1 MGGGMTTTIATEN
14 TAPTARGAFLADPR
28 IIKIALLIV
37 VASLVLGPIGV
48 LLRASLAPPDVLP
61 FETSTFTFDNFRQI
75 FGGNDT
81 LALLTTTLVYAA
93 GSVSLGVGAAAV
105 VAWLTERTD
114 MPGATAIRIFLFSWM
129 AVPPLV
135 IGFGWVLLINPG
147 NGALNVLARSAFG
160 LTAPPFTIYS
170 FWSLIIITAFSVMPT
185 AYVMLSGLFS
195 NMDPQLEN
203 AGHVHGGR
211 SLTIMR
217 RITLPLL
224 TPGILSVAIFMVMIV
239 IQAFEIPFI
248 VGLSAQIRVLS
259 TRVYLLASP
268 TTGIPNYGLSSAFGV
283 CLLGLACI
291 LMWVYFRFV
300 GSGEKYRVVT
310 GRAFRPRR
318 LKLGVWRLPVTGLV
332 FSMFGI
338 MTLPVL
344 MILWASFT
352 SSYQVPSF
360 AALSSLSF
368 ENYAR
373 ALTSPFTLQ
382 AIGNTLILVL
392 ASATCVMLLGSLI
405 AWFSVREKGPMVR
418 ILDILA
424 FAPTAIPPVVMVIAI
439 LLVYIR
445 TPVYG
450 TVWIL
455 VLSSITV
462 QLAFA
467 TRTMTSALTQLH
479 KELGD
484 AATVCGASWWTSFR
498 RITLPL
504 LRVQF
509 LSGWLFV
516 AAHTSRDLTIP
527 LVLMTSSNVVFASAI
542 WMMWDFPD
550 LPGAAAMA
558 VLLVLGLLTIVVP
571 VQILAARGRAAQA

>member
-1 MGGGMTTTIATEN
+1 MTAIASTEK
-14 TAPTARGAFLADPR
+14 AARVTSRKQLASPR
-28 IIKIALLIV
+28 LIKIALLIV
-37 VASLVLGPIGV
+37 VAALVLGPVAV

-61 FETSTFTFDNFRQI
+61 FETSTITFANFEQI
-75 FGGNDT
+75 FSGSDT
-81 LALLTTTLVYAA
+81 PKLLLTTVIYAI
-93 GSVSLGVGAAAV
+93 GSVLLGVGAAAL
-105 VAWLTERTD
+105 VAWFTERTD
-114 MPGATAIRIFLFSWM
+114 MPGASAIRIFLFSWM

-147 NGALNVLARSAFG
+147 NGALNVLSRSLFG
-160 LTAPPFTIYS
+160 LTSPPFTIYS
-170 FWSLIIITAFSVMPT
+170 FWSLIIITAFSVLPT
-185 AYVMLSGLFS
+185 AYVMLSGLFA
-195 NMDPQLEN
+195 NMDPQFES
-203 AGHVHGGR
+203 AGHVLGAR
-211 SLTIMR
+211 SLTVMR

-283 CLLGLACI
+283 CLLGLAGL
-291 LMWVYFRFV
+291 LMWVYFRSV
-300 GSGEKYRVVT
+300 GTGEKYRVVT
-310 GRAFRPRR
+310 GKAFRPRR
-318 LKLGVWRLPVTGLV
+318 HKLGKWRLPLTGAV
-332 FSMFGI
+332 FSLFAI
-338 MTLPVL
+338 MALPVL
-344 MILWASFT
+344 MILWTSFT
-352 SSYQVPSF
+352 PSYQVPSL
-360 AALSSLSF
+360 AALKALSLT
-368 ENYAR
+368 NYSR
-373 ALTSPFTLQ
+373 ALDSPFAQQ

-392 ASATCVMLLGSLI
+392 ASATLVMLLGSLI
-405 AWFSVREKGPMVR
+405 AWFSVRDRGPVVR

-445 TPVYG
+445 TPAYG

-455 VLSSITV
+455 VLSSVTV

-467 TRTMTSALTQLH
+467 TRTMTSALAQLH

-484 AATVCGASWWTSFR
+484 AAVVCGASWWTSFT

-527 LVLMTSSNVVFASAI
+527 LVLMTSSNVVLASAI

-558 VLLVLGLLTIVVP
+558 VLLVLGLLAIVLP
-571 VQILAARGRAAQA
+571 VQIVAARSRARA

>member
-1 MGGGMTTTIATEN
+1 MIADVSAEQPSR
-14 TAPTARGAFLADPR
+14 AARWTFLANPR
-28 IIKIALLIV
+28 LIKIALLIV
-37 VASLVLGPIGV
+37 VATLVLGPIIV
-48 LLRASLAPPDVLP
+48 LLRASLAPQDVLP
-61 FETSTFTFDNFRQI
+61 FETSTFTLANFRQI
-75 FGGNDT
+75 FAGNDT
-81 LALLTTTLVYAA
+81 LALLATTIAYAA
-93 GSVSLGVGAAAV
+93 GSVVLGVGAAAL

-147 NGALNVLARSAFG
+147 NGTLNVLARSAFG
-160 LTAPPFTIYS
+160 LTTPPFTIYS
-170 FWSLIIITAFSVMPT
+170 FWSLILITAFSVLPT
-185 AYVMLSGLFS
+185 AYVMLGGLFA
-195 NMDPQLEN
+195 NMDPQLES

-211 SLTIMR
+211 SFAVLR

-224 TPGILSVAIFMVMIV
+224 IPGILSVGIFMVMIV
-239 IQAFEIPFI
+239 VQAFEIPFI

-283 CLLGLACI
+283 CLLGLACL
-291 LMWVYFRFV
+291 LMWVYFRCI

-310 GRAFRPRR
+310 GKAFRPRR
-318 LKLGVWRLPVTGLV
+318 QKLGIWRIPVAGLV
-332 FSMFGI
+332 FSFFGI
-338 MTLPVL
+338 MILPVL
-344 MILWASFT
+344 MILWTSFT
-352 SSYQVPSF
+352 VSYQVPSV
-360 AALSSLSF
+360 AALSGLSL
-368 ENYAR
+368 ENYSR
-373 ALTSPFTLQ
+373 ALASPFAQQ
-382 AIGNTLILVL
+382 AIANTLILVF
-392 ASATCVMLLGSLI
+392 ASATLVMLLGSLI
-405 AWFSVREKGPMVR
+405 AWFSVRDRGPMVR
-418 ILDILA
+418 LLDILA

-450 TVWIL
+450 TIWIL
-455 VLSSITV
+455 VLSSVTV

-484 AATVCGASWWTSFR
+484 AATVCGASWWTSFT

-527 LVLMTSSNVVFASAI
+527 LVLMTSSNVVLASAI

-558 VLLVLGLLTIVVP
+558 VLLVLGLLAVVVP
-571 VQILAARGRAAQA
+571 VQIFAARGRQSA

>member
-1 MGGGMTTTIATEN
+1 MMADVSAEQPSG
-14 TAPTARGAFLADPR
+14 TARWTFLASPSL
-28 IIKIALLIV
+28 IKIALLVV
-37 VASLVLGPIGV
+37 VAILVLGPVIV
-48 LLRASLAPPDVLP
+48 LLRASLAPQDVLP
-61 FETSTFTFDNFRQI
+61 FETSAFTFANFRQI
-75 FGGNDT
+75 FAGNDT
-81 LALLTTTLVYAA
+81 FTLLTTTIAYAG
-93 GSVSLGVGAAAV
+93 GSVLLGVGAAAL

-114 MPGATAIRIFLFSWM
+114 MPGATVIRVFLFSWM

-147 NGALNVLARSAFG
+147 NGALNVLARAALG
-160 LTAPPFTIYS
+160 LTSPLFTIYS
-170 FWSLIIITAFSVMPT
+170 FWSLIIITAFSVFPT
-185 AYVMLSGLFS
+185 AYVMLGGLFS
-195 NMDPQLEN
+195 NMDPQLES
-203 AGHVHGGR
+203 AGHVHGSR
-211 SLTIMR
+211 SFTVMR

-224 TPGILSVAIFMVMIV
+224 IPGILSVGIFMVMIV
-239 IQAFEIPFI
+239 VQAFEIPFI

-283 CLLGLACI
+283 CLLGLACL
-291 LMWVYFRFV
+291 LMWVYFRCV
-300 GSGEKYRVVT
+300 GTGEKYRVVT
-310 GRAFRPRR
+310 GKAFRPRR
-318 LKLGVWRLPVTGLV
+318 QKLGVWRLPVTCIV
-332 FSMFGI
+332 FALFGVMI
-338 MTLPVL
+338 LPLL
-344 MILWASFT
+344 MIFWTSFT
-352 SSYQVPSF
+352 ASYQVPSL
-360 AALSSLSF
+360 AALGSLSF
-368 ENYAR
+368 DNYSR
-373 ALTSPFTLQ
+373 ALASPFAQQ
-382 AIGNTLILVL
+382 AIINTLVLVF
-392 ASATCVMLLGSLI
+392 ASATLVMFLGSLI
-405 AWFSVREKGPMVR
+405 AWFSVRDRGLAAR
-418 ILDILA
+418 ILDVLA

-450 TVWIL
+450 TIWIL
-455 VLSSITV
+455 VLSSVTV

-498 RITLPL
+498 CITLPL

-527 LVLMTSSNVVFASAI
+527 LVLMTSSNVVLASAI

-558 VLLVLGLLTIVVP
+558 VLLVLGLLVIVLP
-571 VQILAARGRAAQA
+571 VQILATRGRSGA